1 MNFRYKAITVIIA
14 SGILMTL
21 FFLTYVRFADKSS
34 TIQALE
40 FDMDTITASDYTI
53 EFQIKKEFYQS
64 WNDERAEEDTD
75 FSAIALKKHMQE
87 KIQFL
92 LSKHVDT
99 FDDNLPPEE
108 KKKRDKKNKK
118 LGK

>member
-53 EFQIKKEFYQS
+53 EF
-64 WNDERAEEDTD
+64 
-75 FSAIALKKHMQE
+75 
-87 KIQFL
+87 
-92 LSKHVDT
+92 
-99 FDDNLPPEE
+99 
-108 KKKRDKKNKK
+108 
-118 LGK
+118 